1 MLISTLAPG
10 SVSFLTTAVHIP
22 PGLPPAAKCQRHAV
36 SPDDARHAAL
46 SLVPSVQL
54 AAGAMLIA
62 IATGGMLIAIATADR
77 AGAVILTSYA
87 SPVGAA
93 IVNVLVAGPVGRR
106 SVAPRNNVVLGVAG
120 AGPRVG
126 G

>member
-1 MLISTLAPG
+1 MLIPTLAPG
-10 SVSFLTTAVHIP
+10 SVSFRTTAVHAP

-36 SPDDARHAAL
+36 RPDDARHAAL
-46 SLVPSVQL
+46 SPVPSVQPVP
-54 AAGAMLIA
+54 GAMRIA
-62 IATGGMLIAIATADR
+62 SPTADR

-87 SPVGAA
+87 SPAGAA
-93 IVNVLVAGPVGRR
+93 IVNVLVVEPVGRR

-126 G
+126 CRGPPVVL